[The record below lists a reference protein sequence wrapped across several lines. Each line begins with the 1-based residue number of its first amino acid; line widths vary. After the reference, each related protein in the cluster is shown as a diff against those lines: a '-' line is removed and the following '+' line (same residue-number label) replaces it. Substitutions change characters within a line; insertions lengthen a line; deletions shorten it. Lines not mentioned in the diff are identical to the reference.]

1 MCVCGGLTRTLHLYM
16 SSTNTKDVKRKF
28 IAAQYPEYMDYKWDI
43 AGFIFTKPYSLE
55 PLDSSCPITPNR
67 RHNTVNNNNN
77 NNNNGI
83 LLTTKTTTAR
93 REAPPPPQQ
102 QPTMMDNN
110 NNNNNDI
117 VGNGNDDDDDDIG
130 EVDDV
135 KVVDEVDG
143 EFETKSGRFQA
154 MLTSK
159 RHSGTGNTS
168 QQQQRHSASAA
179 TMADINSIILQQQQQ
194 LLSEIDLLTL
204 PLLMVRSCEP
214 PLTRERVGGGF
225 VIKTADPVSGM
236 MLELTRFRNRYPM
249 KSKFIEF
256 KVDLP
261 RSSLSLFATP
271 TPPPPPP
278 ALLFSFSFFF
288 FIAIHFSAV

>member
-1 MCVCGGLTRTLHLYM
+1 
-16 SSTNTKDVKRKF
+16 VKRKF

-67 RHNTVNNNNN
+67 CHNNTFVNNNN
-77 NNNNGI
+77 GV
-83 LLTTKTTTAR
+83 LKTKTTTASDPTAIVR
-93 REAPPPPQQ
+93 GEAPAQQ
-102 QPTMMDNN
+102 QPMMDNN
-110 NNNNNDI
+110 INNNNDI
-117 VGNGNDDDDDDIG
+117 VGNDDDDDDDDIG

-143 EFETKSGRFQA
+143 EFVTKTKSGRFQA

-168 QQQQRHSASAA
+168 QQQQQRHSASAA
-179 TMADINSIILQQQQQ
+179 TVADINSIILQQQQQ